1 MIIIRIIIKKIITTI
16 TTLMTAKIIIIIII
30 IMMIIIIAIIVI
42 ICICFTCI
50 CTLKPLLRRHIDIK
64 NSDLETSLRRSCC
77 NTLTFATLLQ
87 RGLTLGPFFHE
98 SASCVLEVCNIKTL
112 AHLW

>member
-1 MIIIRIIIKKIITTI
+1 MIIIKIIIKNIITIITTI
-16 TTLMTAKIIIIIII
+16 TTLMTAIIIIIIT
-30 IMMIIIIAIIVI
+30 AIIVI

-50 CTLKPLLRRHIDIK
+50 CTLKPLLRRQYDIK

-87 RGLTLGPFFHE
+87 RGLTLAPFFHE